1 MKINNKHKY
10 DIDIKLVLDEKS
22 KNTFDKNFVD
32 TYNIIVNSSINS
44 LSLTNDKINEIVK
57 FIILSFST

>member
-44 LSLTNDKINEIVK
+44 LSLTNYKINEIVK